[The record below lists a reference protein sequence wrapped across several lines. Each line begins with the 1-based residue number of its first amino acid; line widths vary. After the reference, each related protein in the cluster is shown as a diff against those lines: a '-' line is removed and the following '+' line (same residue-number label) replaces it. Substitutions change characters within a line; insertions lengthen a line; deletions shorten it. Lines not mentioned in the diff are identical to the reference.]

1 METKTN
7 TTKMTQRSTKKDT
20 IMKMDLRLI
29 TTKRKVELRKA
40 IMMSI
45 KRDTKINMETISI
58 IKMRKNMKRKLERRV
73 DQSMVSLKFN

>member
-1 METKTN
+1 METKTS

-20 IMKMDLRLI
+20 IMKMDSRLI
-29 TTKRKVELRKA
+29 TTKIKVELRKA